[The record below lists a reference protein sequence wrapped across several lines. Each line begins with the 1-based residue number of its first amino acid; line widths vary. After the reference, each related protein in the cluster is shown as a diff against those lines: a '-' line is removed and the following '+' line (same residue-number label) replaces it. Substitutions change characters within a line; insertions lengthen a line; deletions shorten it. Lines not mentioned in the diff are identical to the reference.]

1 MEEGKNGRPAPTRVL
16 GRAISVTLA
25 TADGLTVPQADGC
38 KPGAASGEPVA

>member
-1 MEEGKNGRPAPTRVL
+1 
-16 GRAISVTLA
+16 VTLA